1 MGDRRRLDA
10 FVLRTNVLV
19 ITELMTCRTT
29 DVQNRRIDGID
40 GSIRRVDTNRA
51 APHPV
56 DTRGMALC
64 VAVALADFNKTV
76 GMADSRVSLTDDRH
90 HVMTFSSSG
99 NVHVAEEANMKASI
113 SARILHQVWCG
124 VCCWVL

>member
-29 DVQNRRIDGID
+29 DVQNRRIDG
-40 GSIRRVDTNRA
+40 SIRRVDTNRA

-64 VAVALADFNKTV
+64 VAVALADFNKAV

-113 SARILHQVWCG
+113 SARILHQVWC
-124 VCCWVL
+124 VCIAGCYE